1 MDYSLSFGA
10 FDENL
15 LVGFII
21 IGVDSRNEKLTAF
34 NTGTGVLPSYRGRKI
49 VDMLF
54 AHAFPLF
61 ISRGITHCG
70 LEVIQDN
77 TRARHVYER
86 IGFAVSRTFLC
97 FRGTLPAVSSVATLH
112 PQSLKSCSIDLS
124 SFQHHYSWEKHISSV
139 LLSSSA
145 VQCFEVSTY
154 TSESRIGY
162 FIINSTSGALLQ
174 CDVYE
179 DSALHWREL
188 FDAIAQIS
196 QTINITNVDSR
207 RYGLIAQLRLLNLEN
222 YINQY
227 EMVLI
232 M

>member
-1 MDYSLSFGA
+1 MSIIYIRDLATTELKDIVHCLTLCFDNYFVQLPSDTSYWKERFRCARVDYSLSFGA

-124 SFQHHYSWEKHISSV
+124 SFQRW
-139 LLSSSA
+139 A
-145 VQCFEVSTY
+145 VAE
-154 TSESRIGY
+154 
-162 FIINSTSGALLQ
+162 
-174 CDVYE
+174 
-179 DSALHWREL
+179 
-188 FDAIAQIS
+188 
-196 QTINITNVDSR
+196 
-207 RYGLIAQLRLLNLEN
+207 
-222 YINQY
+222 
-227 EMVLI
+227 
-232 M
+232 